1 MKILQI
7 CLRVPFPTRDG
18 GSMAMASLAEGLKL
32 AGADLRMLA
41 FNTSKHF
48 IEEDR
53 IQEEV
58 AEYNMRTPYLDNSIS
73 PVNAAINLLGSKP
86 FHVSRFYNEEIDKE
100 LEQLLAD
107 EAFDGVIFESIFTA
121 PYLATVRKH
130 SKAVCLLRSHNIEFK
145 IWEGVAQETSN
156 PIKGAYLK
164 LQLERLRK
172 YEIEMT
178 GAFDLVGAI
187 TSVDEAFYK
196 THNFTSAAFTL
207 PFGITPRPRE
217 VRNVQEQ
224 LVIGFLGSMDWM
236 PNQEGIRWFVKEIW
250 PSIAQKFPKV
260 VCKIAGRH
268 MPKDILAYS
277 DSRLQIEGEVPNARA
292 FIKGLDLTIVPLR
305 SGSGVRIKVLESMAN
320 GIPVIAT
327 AIGYEGV
334 NAVSGTSIMEANNAD
349 AFVSAIEELMSNP
362 DKLELLSKK
371 AVDLVKAEHDK
382 KHIAEDVLQRIQTL
396 NSVEA

>member
-18 GSMAMASLAEGLKL
+18 GSMAMASLAEGLHL
-32 AGADLRMLA
+32 AGAHLRMLA

-48 IEEDR
+48 VEEER

-58 AEYNMRTPYLDNSIS
+58 VKYNMRTPYLDNSIS
-73 PVNAAINLLGSKP
+73 PINAAINLLGSKP
-86 FHVSRFYNEEIDKE
+86 FHVSRFYNEEIDRE
-100 LEQLLAD
+100 LVSLLQNED
-107 EAFDGVIFESIFTA
+107 FDGVIFESIFTA
-121 PYLATVRKH
+121 PYLATVRKY
-130 SKAVCLLRSHNIEFK
+130 SKAICLLRSHNVEFK

-164 LQLERLRK
+164 VQLERLRK

-196 THNFTSAAFTL
+196 AHNFTSTAFTL

-250 PSIAQKFPKV
+250 PSIAQRFPKV

-268 MPKDILAYS
+268 MPKDILAHS
-277 DSRLQIEGEVPNARA
+277 NNRLQIEGEIPNARA
-292 FIKGLDLTIVPLR
+292 FLKDLDLTVVPLR

-327 AIGYEGV
+327 TIGYEGV
-334 NAVSGTSIMEANNAD
+334 NAVPCTSIMEANNAE
-349 AFVSAIEELMSNP
+349 AFVKAIEELVASP
-362 DKLELLSKK
+362 GKLERISKA
-371 AVDLVKAEHDK
+371 AVDLVKTEHDK
-382 KHIAEDVLQRIQTL
+382 KRIAEDVLHRIQAL